1 MFILNY
7 QKLAEGEYKTDTNFR
22 LAYQALMN
30 NNASLINAMFI
41 GAAQKPLGLGY
52 IYHIFEIAHRRN
64 YSIWSSFRTLHAQGN
79 NQKHSKLRF

>member
-52 IYHIFEIAHRRN
+52 IYHIFSRLLTGEIIRSEVVLEL
-64 YSIWSSFRTLHAQGN
+64 YTLKITIKSTVN
-79 NQKHSKLRF
+79 

>member
-7 QKLAEGEYKTDTNFR
+7 QKLAEGEYKTDTNFH

-52 IYHIFEIAHRRN
+52 IYHIFSRLPTGEIIRSEVVLEL
-64 YSIWSSFRTLHAQGN
+64 YTLKVTIKSTVN
-79 NQKHSKLRF
+79 

>member
-52 IYHIFEIAHRRN
+52 IYHIFSRLPTGEIIRSEVVLELYTLKA
-64 YSIWSSFRTLHAQGN
+64 SIKSTVN
-79 NQKHSKLRF
+79 

>member
-52 IYHIFEIAHRRN
+52 IYHIFSRLLTGEIIRSEVVLEL
-64 YSIWSSFRTLHAQGN
+64 YTLKVTIKSTVN
-79 NQKHSKLRF
+79 

>member
-30 NNASLINAMFI
+30 NNASLMKAMFI

-52 IYHIFEIAHRRN
+52 IYHIFSRLPTGEIIRSEVVLEL
-64 YSIWSSFRTLHAQGN
+64 YTLKVTIKSTVN
-79 NQKHSKLRF
+79 

>member
-7 QKLAEGEYKTDTNFR
+7 QKIAEGEYKTDTDFH

-30 NNASLINAMFI
+30 YNATLTNTTLI

-52 IYHIFEIAHRRN
+52 IYHIFSRLPTGEIIR
-64 YSIWSSFRTLHAQGN
+64 SEVFL
-79 NQKHSKLRF
+79 

>member
-52 IYHIFEIAHRRN
+52 IYHIFSRLPTGEIIRSEVVLEL
-64 YSIWSSFRTLHAQGN
+64 YTLKATIKSTVN
-79 NQKHSKLRF
+79 